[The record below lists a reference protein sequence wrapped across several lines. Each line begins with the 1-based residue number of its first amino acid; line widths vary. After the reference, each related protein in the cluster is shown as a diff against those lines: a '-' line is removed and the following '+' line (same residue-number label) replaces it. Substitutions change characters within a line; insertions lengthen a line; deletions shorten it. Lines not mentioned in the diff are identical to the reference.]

1 MENTFPQSWR
11 TESRDHIDPYVTKDE
26 KLSFSTGVEN
36 FLARRETF
44 LLRECTVHIGVVFSF
59 IFLVK

>member
-1 MENTFPQSWR
+1 VENTFPQSWR

-36 FLARRETF
+36 FLARREPF
-44 LLRECTVHIGVVFSF
+44 Y
-59 IFLVK
+59 